1 MHRREAIKILATGTM
16 LQLASPG
23 MMALMREARTV
34 AASPSA
40 PRTLSSHQFETVKA
54 MAEMIIPRTD
64 TPGATD
70 VGTADFIDLILTE
83 WYEEPDRSRFL
94 NGLKEVDT
102 HCQSLFARDFVEASV
117 AQQAE
122 ILIVFGEET
131 EELMER
137 KRDHAQPPDAP
148 PDPNE
153 PFYRMF
159 RRLTLTAYYTSED
172 GATKELNFEIIPQR
186 HDFCAEIRPAP
197 AGQENQ

>member
-1 MHRREAIKILATGTM
+1 MQRREAIKILATGTI

-23 MMALMREARTV
+23 MMALMREARAV

-40 PRTLSSHQFETVKA
+40 PRTLSAHQFETVKA

-83 WYEEPDRSRFL
+83 WYDEPDRSRFL
-94 NGLKEVDT
+94 TGLHEVDT
-102 HCQSLFARDFVEASV
+102 HCQALFVKDLVEASA
-117 AQQAE
+117 AQRAE
-122 ILIVFGEET
+122 VLTALGEKT
-131 EELMER
+131 EELMEQ

-148 PDPNE
+148 PDQSE

-172 GATKELNFEIIPQR
+172 GATKELNFEIIPER
-186 HDFCAEIRPAP
+186 HDFCAEIQPAP
-197 AGQENQ
+197 ARQENQ